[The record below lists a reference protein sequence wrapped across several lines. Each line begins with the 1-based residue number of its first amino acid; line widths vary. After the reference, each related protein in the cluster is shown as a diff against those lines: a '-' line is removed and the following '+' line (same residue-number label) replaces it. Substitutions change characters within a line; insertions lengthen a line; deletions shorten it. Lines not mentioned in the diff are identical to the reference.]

1 MIPEGHHMQPAAT
14 RIRDDILTAALAEL
28 NELFEHKQAELDPWT
43 SDNYQYDDGYIS
55 GLAQA
60 LAIIESH
67 MKGKK

>member
-1 MIPEGHHMQPAAT
+1 MSSDP
-14 RIRDDILTAALAEL
+14 LTAAHEEL
-28 NELFEHKQAELDPWT
+28 NGLFERTQAALDPWT
-43 SDNYQYDDGYIS
+43 SNNYQYDDGYTS